1 MSLHTAAFLGALVLL
16 VIVTFTGADQ
26 SRQSYDSLELEVN
39 DRMRMVA
46 GTFDRFSPVFYVNTY
61 LYDLR
66 NLLSDVR
73 PRYGPVVLRYNEQIS
88 SLLVVALATSAEA
101 AQLTTRQSPDEALN
115 QMAHDVMQD
124 VAKKFHIASGIIEL
138 NRYLGDL
145 ANLLSD
151 VRPKYGPMVLRYNE
165 QLPSGIVLPPA

>member
-16 VIVTFTGADQ
+16 VAVTFTRADQ

-46 GTFDRFSPVFYVNTY
+46 GTFHRFSPVFYVNTY

-88 SLLVVALATSAEA
+88 CQVTG
-101 AQLTTRQSPDEALN
+101 N
-115 QMAHDVMQD
+115 C
-124 VAKKFHIASGIIEL
+124 
-138 NRYLGDL
+138 
-145 ANLLSD
+145 
-151 VRPKYGPMVLRYNE
+151 
-165 QLPSGIVLPPA
+165 

>member
-1 MSLHTAAFLGALVLL
+1 MFRTVTLCLAA
-16 VIVTFTGADQ
+16 
-26 SRQSYDSLELEVN
+26 
-39 DRMRMVA
+39 
-46 GTFDRFSPVFYVNTY
+46 
-61 LYDLR
+61 
-66 NLLSDVR
+66 
-73 PRYGPVVLRYNEQIS
+73 
-88 SLLVVALATSAEA
+88 LLVVLATSAGA
-101 AQLTTRQSPDEALN
+101 AQLTTRQSSDEALN

-165 QLPSGIVLPPA
+165 QLPAGIVPPL